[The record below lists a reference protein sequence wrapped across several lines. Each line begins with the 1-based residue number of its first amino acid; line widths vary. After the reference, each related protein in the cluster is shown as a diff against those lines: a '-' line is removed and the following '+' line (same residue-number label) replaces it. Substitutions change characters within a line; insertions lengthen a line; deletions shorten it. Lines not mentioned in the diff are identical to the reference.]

1 MNARAKSMLLLL
13 VTLLIGMVLGALLH
27 ARIAEQR
34 IERLAFL
41 QSQPGFIRYM
51 ERAIEP
57 QDAAQQEAIRAILY
71 KTARSLATQRYSMQ
85 EETRAILDST
95 RAELARVLTEEQMEQ
110 LEERI
115 NHGRQRFERR
125 SAPPGRNGPPRRR
138 RPPPQ

>member
-13 VTLLIGMVLGALLH
+13 ITLLIGMVLGALLH

-34 IERLAFL
+34 MEQLAFL
-41 QSQPGFIRYM
+41 RSQPGFIRYM
-51 ERAIEP
+51 ERAIAP
-57 QDAAQQEAIRAILY
+57 QDAAQQEAIRTILD
-71 KTARSLATQRYSMQ
+71 KTARSLAAQRFSMQ

-95 RAELARVLTEEQMEQ
+95 RAELARVLTEEQMAQ

-115 NHGRQRFERR
+115 NQGRQRFERR
-125 SAPPGRNGPPRRR
+125 PGPPGRDSPPRRR